1 MPHAVHVS
9 NEIHPVR
16 DLRDMQQ
23 IETAQA
29 ANPVAPQLTTEAQE
43 ALEAIEAVR
52 LAALRELAILDTL
65 PESPYDTITWMASSW
80 MHAKTA
86 SLAFVDET
94 RIWAKATAGD
104 YLREFPRAGSNCE
117 KVVADGKAVVV
128 LDLNEQ
134 PDRRGIA
141 NLHRSRGMR
150 FFAGV
155 PIRVANGQVVG
166 ALCVR
171 DTQPRATVTDL
182 EIRVMERM
190 AELVSDQLELRG
202 MRSHAQI
209 HGEIAGVP
217 DPHSGA
223 MAYIQSR
230 SGTGHSVK
238 SPWPQDE
245 DLRRALN
252 LNQFVL
258 HYQPEVELTTR
269 KIVGLEAL
277 IRWEHPERGLVPPME
292 FIPQAEES
300 GLILPMG
307 DWGLA
312 QACRQLQT
320 WQRKFSNLSSLRM
333 CVNLSARQFSR
344 TGLADHVESLLVET
358 GLYGHQLG
366 LEMTESSLIAD
377 VAGAVRV
384 LQSLNRLGVSLHM
397 DDFGTGYS
405 SLNHLHSFPFDVLKI
420 DRSFVQRMES
430 GHQPLQIVQTILEL
444 ARGLGMDVVAEGI
457 ETEEQFNLLQAMG
470 CRYGQGYLFS
480 KPLPAAQIEALLA
493 QPETSRHLGPA
504 IVRKIS

>member
-1 MPHAVHVS
+1 MPHAAPMS
-9 NEIHPVR
+9 KEIHPVR
-16 DLRDMQQ
+16 ELLDVQQ
-23 IETAQA
+23 IDVQ
-29 ANPVAPQLTTEAQE
+29 QLDIQQVEQVQVQPTTEAQE
-43 ALEAIEAVR
+43 ALEALESAR
-52 LAALRELAILDTL
+52 LAALRELAILDTA
-65 PESPYDTITWMASSW
+65 PESPYDTITWMAASW

-86 SLAFVDET
+86 SLSFVDET
-94 RIWAKATAGD
+94 RIWSKATAGD

-117 KVVADGKAVVV
+117 KVVVEGNAVVV
-128 LDLNEQ
+128 LDLNEL
-134 PDRRGIA
+134 PDRRGIT

-155 PIRVANGQVVG
+155 PVRVTGGHIVG

-171 DTQPRATVTDL
+171 DTQPRSAVTDL
-182 EIRVMERM
+182 EMRVMERM
-190 AELVSDQLELRG
+190 AELVSDELELRG

-209 HGEIAGVP
+209 QGEIADVCA
-217 DPHSGA
+217 PHPGA
-223 MAYIQSR
+223 VAHIHSR
-230 SGTGHSVK
+230 SATSQ
-238 SPWPQDE
+238 WPQGE
-245 DLRRALN
+245 DLRRALS

-258 HYQPEVELTTR
+258 HYQPEVELATR

-292 FIPQAEES
+292 FIPRAEES

-307 DWGLA
+307 DWGLS
-312 QACRQLQT
+312 QACHQLQS
-320 WQRKFSNLSSLRM
+320 WQRRFSNLSSLRM

-344 TGLADHVESLLVET
+344 AGLADHVESLLVET

-377 VAGAVRV
+377 VAEAARV

-493 QPETSRHLGPA
+493 QPDAARHLGPA
-504 IVRKIS
+504 IIRTIS